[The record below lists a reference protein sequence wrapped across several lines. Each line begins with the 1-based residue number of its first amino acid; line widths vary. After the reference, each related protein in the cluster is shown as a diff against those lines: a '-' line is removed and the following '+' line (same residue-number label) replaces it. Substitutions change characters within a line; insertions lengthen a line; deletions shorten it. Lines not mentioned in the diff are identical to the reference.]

1 MILIKRLMVGKSE
14 MIEGLLYSQT
24 DSPLGPLTL
33 AGTKEALVY
42 LRFPH
47 KSSQIAI
54 PESWQREDARFV
66 REKEQLSAYF
76 CGELEAFDLP
86 LDLRGTDFNLKVWG
100 ELLRIPF
107 GEVITYGE
115 LARRIGQP
123 EGAQAVGNANGQNP
137 IPIIVPCHRVIAA
150 KNNIGGFTGGVA
162 KKELLLKLEKA
173 KNVQFSLF

>member
-1 MILIKRLMVGKSE
+1 LIAN
-14 MIEGLLYSQT
+14 LLYSTT

-33 AGTKEALVY
+33 AGTSDALVY
-42 LRFPH
+42 LRFPEGGEP
-47 KSSQIAI
+47 IVV
-54 PESWQREDARFV
+54 PDSWRRDDARFL

-76 CGELEAFDLP
+76 GGEFAAFDLP
-86 LDLRGTDFNLKVWG
+86 LDLRGTDFKLKVWR